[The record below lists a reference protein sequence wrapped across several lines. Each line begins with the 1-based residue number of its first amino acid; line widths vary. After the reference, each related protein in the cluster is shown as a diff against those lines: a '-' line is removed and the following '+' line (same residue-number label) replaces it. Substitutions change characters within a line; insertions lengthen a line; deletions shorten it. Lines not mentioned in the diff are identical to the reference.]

1 MRKRTLVLTLI
12 LAFLIPSVIG
22 TLFAN
27 SGNANVYPVLGPTP
41 DDAETPKLTVL
52 SPTNNTA
59 YKPNNLQLSFNVTT
73 SDLVLYYICYKADWQ
88 RNTTYVYDLYT
99 ARDRLFQFSYVA
111 NLTNI
116 PEGNHSIIVTA
127 SDHGH
132 SPDQDWF
139 VYFVKS
145 VFSIVNFT
153 IDSTSPT
160 VSLISIKNKT
170 YTTNDIQL
178 NFTVSEKCSQM
189 EYVLDGT
196 EKVPVEGNLTL
207 HLPNGNHT
215 LTVYA
220 TDEAGNVGASETISF
235 SVDAPFPTALVA
247 VVSEAF
253 AGAFLIVGLLVYFK
267 KRKRRGGL

>member
-73 SDLVLYYICYKADWQ
+73 TDLELYYIWYKTDWQ
-88 RNTTYVYDLYT
+88 QNRIDVYNLYT
-99 ARDRLFQFSYVA
+99 ASDRLHQISYIE

-145 VFSIVNFT
+145 VSSIINFT

-160 VSLISIKNKT
+160 ISLISIKNKT

-178 NFTVSEKCSQM
+178 NFTVSEK
-189 EYVLDGT
+189 
-196 EKVPVEGNLTL
+196 
-207 HLPNGNHT
+207 
-215 LTVYA
+215 
-220 TDEAGNVGASETISF
+220 
-235 SVDAPFPTALVA
+235 
-247 VVSEAF
+247 
-253 AGAFLIVGLLVYFK
+253 
-267 KRKRRGGL
+267 

>member
-1 MRKRTLVLTLI
+1 
-12 LAFLIPSVIG
+12 VIG
-22 TLFAN
+22 TMFVY
-27 SGNANVYPVLGPTP
+27 SGNANVYPILGPTP
-41 DDAETPKLTVL
+41 DDAETPQLTVL

-59 YKPNNLQLSFNVTT
+59 YKPNDLQLSFNVTT

-99 ARDRLFQFSYVA
+99 ARDRLYQFSYVA

-127 SDHGH
+127 SDYGH

-145 VFSIVNFT
+145 VFSIINFT

-160 VSLISIKNKT
+160 VSIISIKNKT
-170 YTTNDIQL
+170 YTTSDIQL
-178 NFTVSEKCSQM
+178 NFTVNERCSQM
-189 EYVLDGT
+189 EYVLDGLK
-196 EKVPVEGNLTL
+196 KVVVEGNLTL

-220 TDEAGNVGASETISF
+220 TDEAGNVGVSETISF
-235 SVDAPFPTALVA
+235 SMDAPFPIALVA
-247 VVSEAF
+247 VASGTSIAAVV
-253 AGAFLIVGLLVYFK
+253 AGILLYV
-267 KRKRRGGL
+267 RKLRRGQTT

>member
-1 MRKRTLVLTLI
+1 MALTLI
-12 LAFLIPSVIG
+12 LAFLISSVIG

-27 SGNANVYPVLGPTP
+27 SGNANVYPILGPTP

-59 YKPNNLQLSFNVTT
+59 YNPNNLQLSFNVTT
-73 SDLVLYYICYKADWQ
+73 RDLALYYICYKTDWQ

-99 ARDRLFQFSYVA
+99 ARDRLYQFSYIE
-111 NLTNI
+111 NLTKI
-116 PEGNHSIIVTA
+116 PEGNHNITITA

-132 SPDQDWF
+132 SPDQPFW

-145 VFSIVNFT
+145 ISST
-153 IDSTSPT
+153 ITFAVDSTSPT
-160 VSLISIKNKT
+160 ISIISIKNKT
-170 YTTNDIQL
+170 YTTSDIPL
-178 NFTVSEKCSQM
+178 DFAVSEKCSQM
-189 EYVLDGT
+189 SYALDGL

-207 HLPNGNHT
+207 YLPNGNHT

-220 TDEAGNVGASETISF
+220 IDEAGNVGASETISF

-247 VVSEAF
+247 VAS
-253 AGAFLIVGLLVYFK
+253 GASVIAIAAAALAYL
-267 KRKRRGGL
+267 KRRKH

>member
-1 MRKRTLVLTLI
+1 
-12 LAFLIPSVIG
+12 
-22 TLFAN
+22 
-27 SGNANVYPVLGPTP
+27 
-41 DDAETPKLTVL
+41 
-52 SPTNNTA
+52 
-59 YKPNNLQLSFNVTT
+59 
-73 SDLVLYYICYKADWQ
+73 
-88 RNTTYVYDLYT
+88 
-99 ARDRLFQFSYVA
+99 
-111 NLTNI
+111 
-116 PEGNHSIIVTA
+116 
-127 SDHGH
+127 
-132 SPDQDWF
+132 
-139 VYFVKS
+139 
-145 VFSIVNFT
+145 
-153 IDSTSPT
+153 
-160 VSLISIKNKT
+160 
-170 YTTNDIQL
+170 
-178 NFTVSEKCSQM
+178 M